1 MHINPVKVSF
11 NGFAISFK
19 ILSAHCEGLPVNMQ
33 KLSFLL
39 ILRQIADGRHAHV
52 LMLVVHVLALQFV

>member
-1 MHINPVKVSF
+1 MKKR
-11 NGFAISFK
+11 ADE
-19 ILSAHCEGLPVNMQ
+19 LEEGLPVNMQ